1 MPTRMAAAIV
11 PMPTLPREC
20 KQIRQ
25 VTREMTT
32 MVTSKAIL
40 TVGKGFLMVLEMA
53 SIAPSPASGMISA
66 GTYQNSP
73 KAINP
78 VLNSIMARRTMRFV
92 GSGKNTISELQKVVK
107 YPNRI
112 PAKICNKFFA

>member
-1 MPTRMAAAIV
+1 MPTRTAATIV

-25 VTREMTT
+25 VMSEMTT

-40 TVGKGFLMVLEMA
+40 TVGKGFLMVLEIA

-73 KAINP
+73 KAISP
-78 VLNSIMARRTMRFV
+78 VLNSIMANRTIRLG
-92 GSGKNTISELQKVVK
+92 GSGK
-107 YPNRI
+107 
-112 PAKICNKFFA
+112 

>member
-1 MPTRMAAAIV
+1 MPTRTAATIV

-20 KQIRQ
+20 KHTRQ
-25 VTREMTT
+25 VIKEIETI
-32 MVTSKAIL
+32 VTSKATL
-40 TVGKGFLMVLEMA
+40 TVGKGFLMVLEIA

-73 KAINP
+73 KAISP
-78 VLNSIMARRTMRFV
+78 VLNSIMASRTMRFV